1 MKLYWAQRSCAIEI
15 AALLDEVGAAY
26 EAVKVDAGG
35 GEQHGAAF
43 KAINPKEKLPVLV
56 RDDGSTITE
65 WPAMALWIAHTHP
78 HAGLWPRDPEAEAK
92 AAEMM
97 FYTVGTLHGQ
107 AFRRIFF
114 PKEFCKDEAHLSAVK
129 ADGKAMAT
137 EGYEILAKQL
147 GDRPYAAGAA
157 FSIADAAIF
166 YTTRWAKLTMVPLP
180 ATIEV
185 LAERV
190 GERPAFKAAVT
201 TLV

>member
-1 MKLYWAQRSCAIEI
+1 MKLFWAPRSCAIEI
-15 AALLDEVGAAY
+15 AALLDEAGAAY
-26 EAVKVDAGG
+26 EAVKVDTGA

-43 KAINPKEKLPVLV
+43 KAINPKGKLPALV
-56 RDDGSTITE
+56 RDDGTTITE
-65 WPAMALWIAHTHP
+65 WPAIALWIAQTHP
-78 HAGLWPRDPEAEAK
+78 QAGLWPSDPEAEAR
-92 AAEMM
+92 AAEML

-114 PKEFCKDEAHLSAVK
+114 PKEFCKDEAHLPAVK

-137 EGYEILAKQL
+137 EGYEILAAQL
-147 GDRPYAAGAA
+147 GDRPYAAGET

-166 YTTRWAKLTMVPLP
+166 YTTRWAKLTKVPLP
-180 ATIEV
+180 ASIEA

-190 GERPAFKAAVT
+190 GQRPAFAAAVA